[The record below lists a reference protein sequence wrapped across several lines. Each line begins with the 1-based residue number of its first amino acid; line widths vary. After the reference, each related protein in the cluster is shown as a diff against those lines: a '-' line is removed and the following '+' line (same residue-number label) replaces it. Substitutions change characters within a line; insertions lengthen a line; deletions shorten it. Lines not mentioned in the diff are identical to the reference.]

1 MIRVDAA
8 TTFRSLRLRSMSS
21 KMSGTIDSKVVSIIG
36 LCAPRDDS
44 VDGEVPA
51 GPLEYHFRGLGCS
64 TASRSASISASVAL
78 LAASRAAGL
87 SIIARTSIRLR
98 IVMFWRR

>member
-1 MIRVDAA
+1 
-8 TTFRSLRLRSMSS
+8 MSS

-36 LCAPRDDS
+36 LCGIRETIRWMARSQRARSRTTFEAS
-44 VDGEVPA
+44 V
-51 GPLEYHFRGLGCS
+51 RS

-78 LAASRAAGL
+78 LAASRAAGG

-98 IVMFWRR
+98 SVMFWRR